1 MNNEHKQ
8 TPIVRCQSLLAL
20 HNQLTSRRNLMCEKV
35 NTIEQLVEHDFTDN
49 VISTAESMEVMYN
62 DLCEEV
68 IHLSVF
74 EPGLRYWM
82 QKSWPFHVWASTLD
96 EPKAREGLSYC
107 DGGADEIQ
115 EIDFTDYQELR
126 KQEYA
131 SLTPTVPQH
140 DPDCAMLTTFADPVC
155 DCKLSTTIPTTTE
168 ETPNEVTTKETN

>member
-96 EPKAREGLSYC
+96 EATNGHR
-107 DGGADEIQ
+107 DGSTPAPQ

-131 SLTPTVPQH
+131 RLTP
-140 DPDCAMLTTFADPVC
+140 
-155 DCKLSTTIPTTTE
+155 TIPTTTE
-168 ETPNEVTTKETN
+168 ETPNEVTTKETNQS

>member
-82 QKSWPFHVWASTLD
+82 QKSWPFQVWASTLD
-96 EPKAREGLSYC
+96 ELARNKVLGVEDS
-107 DGGADEIQ
+107 IQ

-131 SLTPTVPQH
+131 RLTP
-140 DPDCAMLTTFADPVC
+140 
-155 DCKLSTTIPTTTE
+155 TIPTTTE
-168 ETPNEVTTKETN
+168 ETPNEVQKTI